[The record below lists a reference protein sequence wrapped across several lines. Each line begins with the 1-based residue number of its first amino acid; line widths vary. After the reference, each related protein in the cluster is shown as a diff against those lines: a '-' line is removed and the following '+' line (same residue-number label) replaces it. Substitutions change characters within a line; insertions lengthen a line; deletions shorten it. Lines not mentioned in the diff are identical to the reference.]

1 MTPKPFDYSLTLLKK
16 KTIKMP
22 PKQINKT
29 KLPLNQTA
37 LCSLE
42 GALFKVYCVEQYSWV
57 FNEICL

>member
-1 MTPKPFDYSLTLLKK
+1 MS
-16 KTIKMP
+16 

-57 FNEICL
+57 FNETCL

>member
-1 MTPKPFDYSLTLLKK
+1 
-16 KTIKMP
+16 MP

-29 KLPLNQTA
+29 KLPLNQTV

-42 GALFKVYCVEQYSWV
+42 GVLFKVYCVEQYSWV